1 MKSDILTNSD
11 IELLVNTFYEK
22 VKKDDVIRHFF
33 TEVVQV
39 NWEQHLPVMY
49 RFWENIIFHTGT
61 YSGNPMEVHQK
72 LHDKCPMQAAHF
84 ERWIQ
89 LFQQTVDEL
98 FEGEHA
104 FRIKQRALS
113 IATVMQIK
121 ITNGTGSESFY

>member
-1 MKSDILTNSD
+1 MKKDITTNQD

-22 VKKDDVIRHFF
+22 VKCDDVIRHFF

-49 RFWENIIFHTGT
+49 RFWENIIFHTGA
-61 YSGNPMEVHQK
+61 YSGNPMEVHEN
-72 LHDKCPMQAAHF
+72 LHNKCPMQTAHF

-98 FEGEHA
+98 FEGEQA

-121 ITNGTGSESFY
+121 IANSPGNESFY